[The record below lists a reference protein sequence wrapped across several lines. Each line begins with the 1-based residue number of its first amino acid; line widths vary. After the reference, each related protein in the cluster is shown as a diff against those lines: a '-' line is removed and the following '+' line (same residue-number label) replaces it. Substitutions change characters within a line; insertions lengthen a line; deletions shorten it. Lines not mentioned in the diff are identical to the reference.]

1 MFFIQLFLKGNTIT
15 DFLVSLDIR
24 TQAIYL
30 PHKYL
35 DKRLMYMKH
44 DIIILNFSNVY
55 TEETFYKNEKIKWI
69 NCNDISGANCFCDN
83 EASAEICRRIKD
95 VPPQGIHFID
105 SGNYHYVS
113 KFFTDK
119 INEDFILVVLDHHP
133 DMQPS
138 LFDELLTCGSW
149 VKASIDTNKHLKKV
163 ILIGTSDELLNKID
177 KRYTDKLIEFK
188 ESQLE
193 DRTAWQQFYDMH
205 FDLPIYI
212 SIDKDVLSPDEDVTN
227 WDQGKATMPELK
239 RLLSILLKHGKI
251 IGIDICGEC
260 KYSILGLQDSSIS
273 KDNEINRQLAEINL
287 QDYKS

>member
-83 EASAEICRRIKD
+83 EASAEICRRIKAL
-95 VPPQGIHFID
+95 PPQGIHFID

-119 INEDFILVVLDHHP
+119 INEDFILVVFDHHP

-177 KRYTDKLIEFK
+177 KRY
-188 ESQLE
+188 
-193 DRTAWQQFYDMH
+193 
-205 FDLPIYI
+205 
-212 SIDKDVLSPDEDVTN
+212 KDVLSPDEDVTN

>member
-1 MFFIQLFLKGNTIT
+1 
-15 DFLVSLDIR
+15 
-24 TQAIYL
+24 
-30 PHKYL
+30 
-35 DKRLMYMKH
+35 
-44 DIIILNFSNVY
+44 
-55 TEETFYKNEKIKWI
+55 
-69 NCNDISGANCFCDN
+69 
-83 EASAEICRRIKD
+83 
-95 VPPQGIHFID
+95 
-105 SGNYHYVS
+105 
-113 KFFTDK
+113 
-119 INEDFILVVLDHHP
+119 
-133 DMQPS
+133 MQPS

>member
-1 MFFIQLFLKGNTIT
+1 MGN
-15 DFLVSLDIR
+15 DIV
-24 TQAIYL
+24 I
-30 PHKYL
+30 
-35 DKRLMYMKH
+35 M
-44 DIIILNFSNVY
+44 NFSDIY

-69 NCNDISGANCFCDN
+69 NCTDISGTNCFCDKK
-83 EASAEICRRIKD
+83 ASDEICRRIENL
-95 VPPQGIHFID
+95 PPQGIHFID

-119 INEDFILVVLDHHP
+119 IKEDFILVVFDHHP

-138 LFDELLTCGSW
+138 LFEELLTCGSW

-177 KRYTDKLIEFK
+177 KKYTDKLIEFK

-193 DRTAWQQFYDMH
+193 DHEAWQRFYTMH

-212 SIDKDVLSPDEDVTN
+212 SIDKDVLAPEEDKTN
-227 WDQGKATMPELK
+227 WDQGKATMQELK
-239 RLLSILLKHGKI
+239 HLLSILLKHSRI

-260 KYSILGLQDSSIS
+260 KYSILGMNDDNVR
-273 KDNEINRQLAEINL
+273 KDNEINRQLANLSL